1 MMHNRFAD
9 DLVRTLAKTGGF
21 VLASPESLDWAC
33 SLDVED
39 QIALYGLLR
48 DESQR
53 IEDEWRYDF
62 IDLVE
67 IDDDLLPDPS

>member
-1 MMHNRFAD
+1 MQNRFAD
-9 DLVRTLAKTGGF
+9 DLVRTLSKTGGF

-33 SLDVED
+33 SLDDEEQVE
-39 QIALYGLLR
+39 LYCKLR

-67 IDDDLLPDPS
+67 IDDELLPDPE